1 MSGIN
6 LNNEEFNGGSNFKI
20 FNGGT
25 AGVCRDS
32 IGLRIERG
40 VSPQP
45 DYKLF
50 FKDKSDAEIN
60 MGLYYINEA
69 TETDKNKIKYG
80 AKLKHLVHCYLG
92 KDTVIPTMATYKE
105 LTDWV
110 ISQIEP
116 LFNQV
121 VVRLLVTYGTTQYP
135 KNFLQVRGYVPFIE
149 AESTPIGDSVLKL
162 GDIDQKTR
170 PVADQPVLNNSNGSS
185 VI

>member
-1 MSGIN
+1 MIN
-6 LNNEEFNGGSNFKI
+6 LNGSEFDGSNSNIKI

-25 AGVCRDS
+25 TGVARNVV
-32 IGLRIERG
+32 GLRIERG
-40 VSPQP
+40 TSPQP
-45 DYKLF
+45 DFKFY
-50 FKDKSDAEIN
+50 FKDQNDAEIN
-60 MGLYYINEA
+60 MGLYYVNET

-92 KDTVIPTMATYKE
+92 KDTKIPEMATYKE
-105 LTDWV
+105 LTDWT
-110 ISQIEP
+110 IAQIEP
-116 LFNQV
+116 LFNEV

-135 KNFLQVRGYVPFIE
+135 KAFIQVRGYVPFIE

-170 PVADQPVLNNSNGSS
+170 LVADQPSVNSNVGSS